1 MITVLM
7 AVYNGEKYLREQLD
21 SILHQE
27 NPPEFQVIV
36 SDDCSGDGS
45 RQIIREYEQ
54 KYPKLVKGIYREK
67 PSGGAEHHFLQL
79 LSEADG
85 RYVMLSDQDDVW
97 LPEKMRL
104 LYNEIQK
111 MEEKWGNHMPIL
123 LHSDMEVVDEDK
135 NRIADSY
142 FTYQKISP
150 ERTKLCQELVQNN
163 VTGGAVIMNQAML
176 SYFKQIPSVCLMHDS
191 WIALVAACFG
201 KIGCMN
207 RPLYLYRQHGSNSLG
222 ARKADT
228 LEEGIERIAD
238 GGKARENYRRMFG
251 QAKCLLQIY
260 GRQMKESDRKT
271 VEAFLSLQNS
281 GRLRKIK
288 IMLSYGFTKN
298 TWFRTLGQMMF
309 M

>member
-1 MITVLM
+1 MKDKVLLIIP
-7 AVYNGEKYLREQLD
+7 AFNEEKNIEHVVDNL
-21 SILHQE
+21 IMNH
-27 NPPEFQVIV
+27 PEM
-36 SDDCSGDGS
+36 C
-45 RQIIREYEQ
+45 IRDR
-54 KYPKLVKGIYREK
+54 IYREK

-111 MEEKWGNHMPIL
+111 MEEKWGDHMPIL

-176 SYFKQIPSVCLMHDS
+176 SYFKQIPSVCPVSYTHLD
-191 WIALVAACFG
+191 VY
-201 KIGCMN
+201 K
-207 RPLYLYRQHGSNSLG
+207 RQ
-222 ARKADT
+222 D
-228 LEEGIERIAD
+228 
-238 GGKARENYRRMFG
+238 
-251 QAKCLLQIY
+251 Y
-260 GRQMKESDRKT
+260 G
-271 VEAFLSLQNS
+271 
-281 GRLRKIK
+281 
-288 IMLSYGFTKN
+288 
-298 TWFRTLGQMMF
+298 
-309 M
+309 